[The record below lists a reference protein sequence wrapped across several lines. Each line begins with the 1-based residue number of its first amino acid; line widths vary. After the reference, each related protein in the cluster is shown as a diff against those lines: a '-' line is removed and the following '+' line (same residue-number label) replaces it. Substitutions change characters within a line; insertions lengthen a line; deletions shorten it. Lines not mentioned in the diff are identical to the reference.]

1 MFWKKSDKLFFF
13 FITAV
18 TFLSFALL
26 SFIIFFIFKKSF
38 PLFKEVSISDFIFG
52 KRWRPYSE
60 TNPSMGIYNIITAT
74 IYVAFTGTLIAL
86 PVAVG
91 CSIFLSCVLSEK
103 IKNIIKPYIDILAGI
118 PSVIYGFMG
127 LVIIVKFF
135 ENLGR
140 ASGESVL
147 SGGILLSI
155 MILPFMIDTCEETMS
170 SIKKRYENSSKAL
183 GVSKWYMVSE
193 LILPASIKSIFIA
206 LVLALGRALGETM
219 AVMMVIGNA
228 PIFPHLL
235 GKAQTISSLIA
246 LEMGMVEVGGLHYN
260 ALFASGLVL
269 MIMILII
276 NIFINFFRKK
286 FIGDER

>member
-1 MFWKKSDKLFFF
+1 
-13 FITAV
+13 
-18 TFLSFALL
+18 
-26 SFIIFFIFKKSF
+26 
-38 PLFKEVSISDFIFG
+38 
-52 KRWRPYSE
+52 
-60 TNPSMGIYNIITAT
+60 
-74 IYVAFTGTLIAL
+74 
-86 PVAVG
+86 
-91 CSIFLSCVLSEK
+91 
-103 IKNIIKPYIDILAGI
+103 
-118 PSVIYGFMG
+118 MG

-135 ENLGR
+135 EKLGR

-170 SIKKRYENSSKAL
+170 NIKKRYENSSKAL

-206 LVLALGRALGETM
+206 LILALGRALGETM

-269 MIMILII
+269 MIMILAI